1 MKVQWMFIIA
11 LAFALLV
18 SAFAAINIENVT
30 VDYFAGTSKLPL
42 IVVILGSALMGGVIV
57 GCLGLL
63 KVFSLRRDIRKLKRD
78 RDEKEVQIELAERSM
93 ETDVQGDQTLDRP

>member
-1 MKVQWMFIIA
+1 MFIIA

-18 SAFAAINIENVT
+18 SAFAVINVDNVT
-30 VDYFAGTSKLPL
+30 VDYFFGTSRLPL
-42 IVVILGSALMGGVIV
+42 IVVILSSALMGGIIV

-78 RDEKEVQIELAERSM
+78 RDEKEVQLELAERSM
-93 ETDVQGDQTLDRP
+93 DTAAPNVEGSDQTL